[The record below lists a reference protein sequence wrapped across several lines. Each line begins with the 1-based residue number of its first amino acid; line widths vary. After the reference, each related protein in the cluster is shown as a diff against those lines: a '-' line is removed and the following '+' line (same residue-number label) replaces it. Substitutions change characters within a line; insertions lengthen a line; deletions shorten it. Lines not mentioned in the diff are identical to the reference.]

1 MINRKTRRMIQ
12 NIVVLAVIAVGLWWI
27 ASQFIRFNI
36 STFTDNAQVR
46 RQIVPVNARVQGY
59 IKEIRFDEYSF
70 VHKGDT
76 LVVID
81 DAEYRLQL
89 AKAKAELQ
97 NAVTGK
103 SAMHTVISTV
113 ASNIGVNEASIA
125 GTKVEM
131 DNAARDLTRYSSLLK
146 EKAVTQKQ
154 YDDARTRYESLKAKY
169 DMLCRQKQ
177 STSLT
182 KEEQQVRLGQQD
194 AGIELARATVE
205 LASLNLSY
213 TVITAPVDGYTSRKS
228 LQTGQLVQPGQTLLS
243 IVDENDVW
251 VTANYKETQTARMK
265 IGDKVRITVDA
276 IPDKIYI
283 GRVEA
288 ISNATGAQYSIVPQD
303 NATGNFVKVEQRL
316 PVKIRFTKD
325 NTPEDIRLLRAGLN
339 VECEMM
345 DD

>member
-1 MINRKTRRMIQ
+1 MIQ
-12 NIVVLAVIAVGLWWI
+12 NVVVLAIISVGLWWI
-27 ASQFIRFNI
+27 ATQFIKFNI

-59 IKEIRFDEYSF
+59 IKEIRFDEYTY
-70 VHKGDT
+70 VHEGDT
-76 LVVID
+76 LIIID
-81 DAEYRLQL
+81 DSEYRLRL
-89 AKAKAELQ
+89 AQAKAELQ

-103 SAMHTVISTV
+103 SAMHTVISTTNN
-113 ASNIGVNEASIA
+113 NIGVNEASIT
-125 GTKVEM
+125 GTKVELE
-131 DNAARDLTRYSSLLK
+131 NAARDLERYASLFK

-154 YDDARTRYESLKAKY
+154 YDDAKTRYESMKAKY

-182 KEEQQVRLGQQD
+182 KEEQQQRLGQQD
-194 AGIELARATVE
+194 AGIELAQAAVE

-213 TVITAPVDGYTSRKS
+213 TVITAPADGYTSRKS
-228 LQTGQLVQPGQTLLS
+228 LQKGQLVQPGQTLLS

-251 VTANYKETQTARMK
+251 VVANYKETQTAKMK
-265 IGDKVRITVDA
+265 LGDKVRITVDA
-276 IPDKIYI
+276 LPDAVYI
-283 GRVEA
+283 GRIEA

-316 PVKIRFTKD
+316 PVKIRFTAD
-325 NTPEDIRLLRAGLN
+325 NTPESIQRLRAGLN

-345 DD
+345 GN

>member
-1 MINRKTRRMIQ
+1 MIQ
-12 NIVVLAVIAVGLWWI
+12 NMVVLAIISVGLWWI
-27 ASQFIRFNI
+27 ATQFIKFNI

-59 IKEIRFDEYSF
+59 IKEIRFDEYTF
-70 VHKGDT
+70 VHEGDT
-76 LVVID
+76 LIIID
-81 DAEYRLQL
+81 DSEYRLRL
-89 AKAKAELQ
+89 AQAKAELQ

-103 SAMHTVISTV
+103 SAMHTVISTTNN
-113 ASNIGVNEASIA
+113 NIGVNEASIT
-125 GTKVEM
+125 GTKVELE
-131 DNAARDLTRYSSLLK
+131 NAARDLERYASLIK

-154 YDDARTRYESLKAKY
+154 YDDAKTRYESMKAKY

-182 KEEQQVRLGQQD
+182 KEEQQQRLGQQD
-194 AGIELARATVE
+194 AGIELAQAAVE

-213 TVITAPVDGYTSRKS
+213 TVITAPADGYTSRKS
-228 LQTGQLVQPGQTLLS
+228 LQKGQLVQPGQTLLS

-251 VTANYKETQTARMK
+251 VVANYKETQTAKMK
-265 IGDKVRITVDA
+265 LGDKVKITVDA
-276 IPDKIYI
+276 LPDAVYI
-283 GRVEA
+283 GRIEA

-316 PVKIRFTKD
+316 PVKIRFTAD
-325 NTPEDIRLLRAGLN
+325 NAPESIQRLRAGLN

-345 DD
+345 GD